1 MPHINRIRVNN
12 VKYNFGTQFYDDF
25 LMRFS
30 CKNTIYDLANGGGKS
45 VLMLLL
51 LQNLIPNCTLDD
63 KQPIEKLFRTHEGS
77 TTIHSLI
84 EWTLSDVHIK
94 DNFKYML
101 TGFCARKAKEQG
113 EVSTDGELVKNSSAI
128 EYFNYCIFYRK
139 FNDNDIKNLP
149 LSKDG
154 ERITYT
160 GLKNYLKDLEKND
173 MNLEVRIFERKGDYQ
188 RFIAGYGL
196 YESEWEIIRGINKTE
211 GHVRTYFETNYKTTR
226 KVVEDLLIEEIIEK
240 SFKNNYLEEDSQD
253 KLAETLLN
261 IKDKLLELSKKK
273 GELNNF
279 DRQIEIIDGF
289 IERIGAVKQMY
300 LGMEDAFARLK
311 RIYNSILRAEK
322 ENKNRKDFL
331 SLKREEALSDKKEL
345 GRKAE
350 TAKVL
355 SDREELK
362 CIERELARQEEHY
375 TQLGSSLEDYLER
388 LNILEGGN
396 YYLEYIEAKKEYDK
410 LILVMDNLLKDNNE
424 LLGRL
429 KEKTALKRMADDRKK
444 SELLSVIE
452 KEERSSETERN
463 NIKSLT
469 AEMREA
475 DHEVTITEYELK
487 TTANTMKTID
497 TQIMSLKKETA
508 LLLPSD
514 ALPEFEKKKDRL
526 EKLTEEY
533 KALNVQIEENSKR
546 DLELKLEYQ
555 RYNQDILRLEQDK
568 QELDRKN
575 GKLLNAEEKLNKLR
589 EVYQEEDIEKLG
601 TKIEKAYRNMVVRL
615 AKEKEDITKLEYRI
629 SALEEGRP
637 IPESETLTN
646 VLEYIIRYHTR
657 NAISGAKY
665 LASLDEQARI
675 DSIRNNPVL
684 PYSIIISENFRQIT
698 SDWEILKLA
707 KDSVWIPIINAESVC
722 NTVKEAPLLN
732 NDEFKRFIC
741 EEHILDND
749 RVFCM
754 VGSPEKFTEE
764 KQNLELQKMKGKL
777 KELQNSHERRVENEN
792 IVREDY
798 LFVQLIINGT
808 IDNSQINPGKAVAD
822 IEEQRKNLTG
832 KADAIKERILE
843 NDTEREKLVLNLERN
858 EKDRLEI
865 QQELEKLKQISGLLA
880 EYRKSE
886 ELIRQ
891 KQELLNHLKRDY
903 NDGTR
908 RLEALRNMAENR
920 ENRIRFMRTEIQE
933 MDRIWEEKFQ
943 TYFDEGIYQILLNEK
958 RTADDNLD
966 IELDAIMDSLVR
978 ENSSV
983 ADKEKLLNNYQI
995 SMQRSLQRIDYLG
1008 LPEDMF
1014 DNMYKNKDLSIT
1026 SPSDLQK
1033 IKQQADGVRQQQREI
1048 RKELDGKRSLR
1059 DKLQGKIT
1067 HSISLIEKNY
1077 GEFDEELVKS
1087 EEISTFLNENGRLLS
1102 ALEERINSLSTEI
1115 KAVGEDEMMI
1125 SILKKDSERLLEKSQ
1140 LKADGSA
1147 GHLPDTDA
1155 RHIEKEYHLTA
1166 EQLDKFINEKI
1177 KRTEEFERELSLL
1190 IETMKKLGADEL
1202 ASEMRMNVNM
1212 PLSLGDAE
1220 ELVQALK
1227 ETNSYIELEKQ
1238 RVLKGLEDIQVI
1250 KDNFENQCIQS
1261 CVNIKTELD
1270 RLSRLS
1276 RISMEGETI
1285 SIINLKIPYISEEL
1299 FKDRMSEYIDRI
1311 AKGTDTFER
1320 QEEKLKYIRSNL
1332 CWKKMF
1338 SVIVTDMNGIRLN
1351 LYKRERIAGQSRY
1364 LPYEEAVGS
1373 TGQSQGIYIQFLIAI
1388 INYISSINSKNAD
1401 AARLRKV
1408 IFIDNPF
1415 GVAKDIYIWEPI
1427 FKLLKTNNVQLIVP
1441 ARGATPAITGRFDV
1455 NYVLGQKMCGGKQQ
1469 TVVVDY
1475 FSNVN
1480 HEELDYTTLSYEQTA
1495 LF

>member
-113 EVSTDGELVKNSSAI
+113 DVSTDGEPVKNGSAI

-173 MNLEVRIFERKGDYQ
+173 MSLEVRIFERKGDYQ

-289 IERIGAVKQMY
+289 VERIGAVRQMY
-300 LGMEDAFARLK
+300 LGMEDAFVRLK
-311 RIYNSILRAEK
+311 RIYNSVLRAEK

-355 SDREELK
+355 SDKEELK
-362 CIERELARQEEHY
+362 NIERELARQEEQY
-375 TQLGSSLEDYLER
+375 AQLGSSVEEYLER

-429 KEKTALKRMADDRKK
+429 KEKTALKRIADDRKK
-444 SELLSVIE
+444 SELLSEIE
-452 KEERSSETERN
+452 KEEKSSETERN
-463 NIKSLT
+463 NIESL
-469 AEMREA
+469 AVEMREA
-475 DHEVTITEYELK
+475 DHEVAITEYELK
-487 TTANTMKTID
+487 TSADTMKALD
-497 TQIMSLKKETA
+497 TQIMSLKNDTA

-514 ALPEFEKKKDRL
+514 ALSEYEIKNNRL
-526 EKLTEEY
+526 EELTEEY
-533 KALNVQIEENSKR
+533 KALNGQIAETSKR
-546 DLELKLEYQ
+546 ELELKLEYQ

-575 GKLLNAEEKLNKLR
+575 GKLLNSEEKLNKLK
-589 EVYQEEDIEKLG
+589 EVYQEEDIGKLG
-601 TKIEKAYRNMVVRL
+601 AKIEKAYRNMVVRL
-615 AKEKEDITKLEYRI
+615 AREKEDITKLEYRI

-637 IPESETLTN
+637 IPESETLTD
-646 VLEYIIRYHTR
+646 VLEYILRYHTK
-657 NAISGAKY
+657 NVISGAKY

-707 KDSVWIPIINAESVC
+707 KDSVWIPLINAESVC
-722 NTVKEAPLLN
+722 DTVKEGTLLN
-732 NDEFKRFIC
+732 NDEFKRFVC

-749 RVFCM
+749 RVLCM
-754 VGSPEKFTEE
+754 VGSPEGFTEE
-764 KQNLELQKMKGKL
+764 RQNLELQKLKGKL
-777 KELQNSHERRVENEN
+777 KELRNSHERKAENEN

-808 IDNSQINPGKAVAD
+808 IDDSQINPGKAAAG
-822 IEEQRKNLTG
+822 IEEQRKNLTA
-832 KADAIKERILE
+832 KADAVKERILE
-843 NDTEREKLVLNLERN
+843 NDAEREKLVLNLERN

-865 QQELEKLKQISGLLA
+865 KQELEKLKQISELLA
-880 EYRKSE
+880 EYRKNE
-886 ELIRQ
+886 ETVRQ
-891 KQELLNHLKRDY
+891 KQELLNRLKRDY
-903 NDGTR
+903 NDGTK

-920 ENRIRFMRTEIQE
+920 DNRIRFMRAEIQD
-933 MDRIWEEKFQ
+933 MDRIWEERFQ

-966 IELDAIMDSLVR
+966 IELDAIMESLVR

-1008 LPEDMF
+1008 LLEDMF
-1014 DNMYKNKDLSIT
+1014 DNMYKNKDLAIT

-1033 IKQQADGVRQQQREI
+1033 IKQQADEVKQRQREM
-1048 RKELDGKRSLR
+1048 RKVLDGKRSLR

-1067 HSISLIEKNY
+1067 HSISLIEKDY

-1087 EEISTFLNENGRLLS
+1087 EEISTFLNETGRLLS
-1102 ALEERINSLSTEI
+1102 ALEERIISLNTEI
-1115 KAVGEDEMMI
+1115 KAVDEDEMMI
-1125 SILKKDSERLLEKSQ
+1125 SILKKDSERLMEKSQ

-1147 GHLPDTDA
+1147 GLLPDTDV

-1166 EQLDKFINEKI
+1166 EQLDKFINEKL

-1190 IETMKKLGADEL
+1190 IDTLKKLGADEL
-1202 ASEMRMNVNM
+1202 ASEMRMNVSM

-1238 RVLKGLEDIQVI
+1238 RVMKGLEDIQVI

-1276 RISMEGETI
+1276 RITMEGESI

-1311 AKGTDTFER
+1311 AKGTDTFEK
-1320 QEEKLKYIRSNL
+1320 QEEKLKYIRNNL

-1415 GVAKDIYIWEPI
+1415 GAAKDIYIWEPI

-1455 NYVLGQKMCGGKQQ
+1455 NYVLGQKMCDGKQQ

>member
-113 EVSTDGELVKNSSAI
+113 DVSTDGEPVKNGSAI

-173 MNLEVRIFERKGDYQ
+173 MSLEVRIFERKGDYQ

-289 IERIGAVKQMY
+289 IDRIGTVRQMY
-300 LGMEDAFARLK
+300 LGMEDAFVRLK
-311 RIYNSILRAEK
+311 RIYNSVLRAEK

-355 SDREELK
+355 SDKEELK
-362 CIERELARQEEHY
+362 SIERELARQEEQY
-375 TQLGSSLEDYLER
+375 AQLGSSVEEYLER

-429 KEKTALKRMADDRKK
+429 KEKTALKRIADDRKK
-444 SELLSVIE
+444 SELLSEIE
-452 KEERSSETERN
+452 KEEKSSETERN
-463 NIKSLT
+463 NIESL
-469 AEMREA
+469 AVEMREA
-475 DHEVTITEYELK
+475 DHEVAITEYELK
-487 TTANTMKTID
+487 TSADTMKALD
-497 TQIMSLKKETA
+497 TQIMSLKNDTA

-514 ALPEFEKKKDRL
+514 ALSEYEIKNNRL
-526 EKLTEEY
+526 EELTEEY
-533 KALNVQIEENSKR
+533 KALNGQIAENSKR
-546 DLELKLEYQ
+546 ELELKLEYQ

-575 GKLLNAEEKLNKLR
+575 GKLLNSEEKLNKLK
-589 EVYQEEDIEKLG
+589 EVYQEEDIGKLG
-601 TKIEKAYRNMVVRL
+601 AKIEKAYRNMVVRL
-615 AKEKEDITKLEYRI
+615 AREKEDITKLEYRI
-629 SALEEGRP
+629 RALEEGRP
-637 IPESETLTN
+637 IPESETLTD
-646 VLEYIIRYHTR
+646 VLEYILRYHTK
-657 NAISGAKY
+657 NVISGAKY

-707 KDSVWIPIINAESVC
+707 KDSVWIPLINAESVC
-722 NTVKEAPLLN
+722 DTVKEGTLLN
-732 NDEFKRFIC
+732 NDEFKRFVC

-749 RVFCM
+749 RVLCM
-754 VGSPEKFTEE
+754 VGSPEGFTEE
-764 KQNLELQKMKGKL
+764 RQNLELQKLKGKL
-777 KELQNSHERRVENEN
+777 KELRNSHERKAENEN

-808 IDNSQINPGKAVAD
+808 IDDSQINPGKAAAG
-822 IEEQRKNLTG
+822 IEEQRKNLTA
-832 KADAIKERILE
+832 KADAVKERILE
-843 NDTEREKLVLNLERN
+843 NDAEREKLVLNLERN

-865 QQELEKLKQISGLLA
+865 KQELEKLKQISELLA
-880 EYRKSE
+880 EYRKNE
-886 ELIRQ
+886 ETVRQ
-891 KQELLNHLKRDY
+891 KQELLNRLKRDY
-903 NDGTR
+903 NDGTK

-920 ENRIRFMRTEIQE
+920 DNRIRFMRAEIQD
-933 MDRIWEEKFQ
+933 MDRIWEERFQ

-966 IELDAIMDSLVR
+966 IELDAIMESLVR

-1008 LPEDMF
+1008 LLEDMF
-1014 DNMYKNKDLSIT
+1014 DNMYKNKDLAIT

-1033 IKQQADGVRQQQREI
+1033 IKQQADEVKQRQREM
-1048 RKELDGKRSLR
+1048 RKVLDGKRSLR

-1067 HSISLIEKNY
+1067 HSISLIEKDY

-1087 EEISTFLNENGRLLS
+1087 EEISTFLNETGRLLS
-1102 ALEERINSLSTEI
+1102 ALEERIISLNTEI
-1115 KAVGEDEMMI
+1115 KAVDEDEMTI
-1125 SILKKDSERLLEKSQ
+1125 SILKKDSERLMEKSQ

-1147 GHLPDTDA
+1147 GLLPDTDV

-1166 EQLDKFINEKI
+1166 EQLDKFINEKL

-1190 IETMKKLGADEL
+1190 IDTLKKLGADEL
-1202 ASEMRMNVNM
+1202 ASEMRMNVSM

-1238 RVLKGLEDIQVI
+1238 RVMKGLEDIQVI
-1250 KDNFENQCIQS
+1250 KENFENQCIQS

-1276 RISMEGETI
+1276 RITMEGESI

-1311 AKGTDTFER
+1311 AKGTDTFEK
-1320 QEEKLKYIRSNL
+1320 QEEKLKYIRNNL

-1415 GVAKDIYIWEPI
+1415 GAAKDIYIWEPI

-1455 NYVLGQKMCGGKQQ
+1455 NYVLGQKMCDGKQQ

>member
-25 LMRFS
+25 MMRFS

-113 EVSTDGELVKNSSAI
+113 EVSTDGELVKNGSAI
-128 EYFNYCIFYRK
+128 EYFNYCIFYRR

-173 MNLEVRIFERKGDYQ
+173 MSLEVRIFERKGDYQ

-261 IKDKLLELSKKK
+261 IKDKLLELSRKK

-300 LGMEDAFARLK
+300 LGMEDAFVRLK
-311 RIYNSILRAEK
+311 RIYNSIVRAEK

-331 SLKREEALSDKKEL
+331 SLKREETLSDKKEL
-345 GRKAE
+345 GRKVE

-355 SDREELK
+355 SDKEELRS
-362 CIERELARQEEHY
+362 IERELARQEEQY
-375 TQLGSSLEDYLER
+375 AQLGSSLEDYLER

-429 KEKTALKRMADDRKK
+429 KEKTALKKIADDSRK
-444 SELLSVIE
+444 SELLAEIE
-452 KEERSSETERN
+452 KEEKSSETERN
-463 NIKSLT
+463 NIESLA
-469 AEMREA
+469 AEMRAA
-475 DHEVTITEYELK
+475 DHEVAITEYELK
-487 TTANTMKTID
+487 TSAGAMKTID
-497 TQIMSLKKETA
+497 SQIMSLKNETA

-514 ALPEFEKKKDRL
+514 ALSEYEKKNNGL
-526 EKLTEEY
+526 EELTEEY
-533 KALNVQIEENSKR
+533 KVLNGQIEENSKR
-546 DLELKLEYQ
+546 ELELKLEYQ

-575 GKLLNAEEKLNKLR
+575 GRLLNSEDKLNKLK
-589 EVYQEEDIEKLG
+589 EVYQEEDIGKLG

-615 AKEKEDITKLEYRI
+615 AREKEDITKLEYRI

-646 VLEYIIRYHTR
+646 VLEYILRYHTK
-657 NAISGAKY
+657 NVISGAKY
-665 LASLDEQARI
+665 LASLDEKARI
-675 DSIRNNPVL
+675 DCIRNNPVL

-707 KDSVWIPIINAESVC
+707 KDSIWVPLINAESVC
-722 NTVKEAPLLN
+722 GTVKEGTLLN
-732 NDEFKRFIC
+732 NDEFKRFVC

-754 VGSPEKFTEE
+754 VGSPEGFTEE
-764 KQNLELQKMKGKL
+764 RQNLELQKLKGKL
-777 KELQNSHERRVENEN
+777 KEVQNSYERKAENEN

-798 LFVQLIINGT
+798 LFVQLILNGT
-808 IDNSQINPGKAVAD
+808 IDDAQINPGKAAAD
-822 IEEQRKNLTG
+822 IEEQRKNLTA
-832 KADAIKERILE
+832 KADAIKERIFE
-843 NDTEREKLVLNLERN
+843 NDAERDKLVRNLERN
-858 EKDRLEI
+858 ETDRLEI
-865 QQELEKLKQISGLLA
+865 KQELEKLKQISGLLA
-880 EYRKSE
+880 EYRKNE
-886 ELIRQ
+886 ETVRQ
-891 KQELLNHLKRDY
+891 KQELLNRLKRDY
-903 NDGTR
+903 NDGTK

-920 ENRIRFMRTEIQE
+920 NNRIRFMRTEIQD
-933 MDRIWEEKFQ
+933 MDRIWEERFQ

-966 IELDAIMDSLVR
+966 IELEAIMESLVR
-978 ENSSV
+978 ENSSA

-1014 DNMYKNKDLSIT
+1014 DNMYKNKDLAIT

-1033 IKQQADGVRQQQREI
+1033 IKQQADEVKHRQREM
-1048 RKELDGKRSLR
+1048 RKALDDKRSLR

-1067 HSISLIEKNY
+1067 HSISLIEKDY

-1102 ALEERINSLSTEI
+1102 ALEERIISLSTEI
-1115 KAVGEDEMMI
+1115 KAVDEDEMMI
-1125 SILKKDSERLLEKSQ
+1125 SILKKDSERLMEKSQ
-1140 LKADGSA
+1140 LKADGNT
-1147 GHLPDTDA
+1147 GLLPDTDV

-1166 EQLDKFINEKI
+1166 EQLDKFINEKL

-1190 IETMKKLGADEL
+1190 IDTLKKLGADEL

-1276 RISMEGETI
+1276 RITMEGETI

-1311 AKGTDTFER
+1311 AKGTDTFEK
-1320 QEEKLKYIRSNL
+1320 QEEKLKYIRNNL

-1415 GVAKDIYIWEPI
+1415 GAAKDIYIWEPI
-1427 FKLLKTNNVQLIVP
+1427 FKLLRTNNVQLIVP

-1455 NYVLGQKMCGGKQQ
+1455 NYVLGQKMCDGKQQ